1 MVVNVICFS
10 TNWDIAVGLIRTLM
24 AIAVLTA
31 HAGPIFGLDITYLT
45 GGQISV
51 QIFYMISGFY
61 MALVLNTK
69 YTFKNS
75 YLTFIGNRFL
85 RLYPSYIVVVAVTFL
100 LFFLFRS
107 WKGISIIPF
116 DSWKE
121 YDLSLITIIFFI
133 FGSIVFIGQDWAMFF
148 GVDPQSGNLLPAASF
163 TSCELPAYKFLFV
176 PQAWTLGLEIT
187 FYLIAPFIV
196 RRKTFYIVLLAF
208 ASFLTKFVLN
218 KYFGLARDP
227 WSYRFFPGEL
237 TLFLL
242 GALSYKFYCFL
253 KIREK
258 RYLNSYVCISVWAV
272 IITILLFYRLLPH
285 PKLPYRLYDS
295 VCLLIPLALPFIF
308 HVTKNLRYDKFIGE
322 LSYPIYISHL
332 IVVLGLKALNIETV
346 TSNIGIITLFVT
358 IAAALG
364 LLMFVD
370 RPIDKFRQTV
380 VARRKK
386 AAG

>member
-1 MVVNVICFS
+1 
-10 TNWDIAVGLIRTLM
+10 M

-100 LFFLFRS
+100 LFFLFSS

-121 YDLSLITIIFFI
+121 YDLSLITKIFFI
-133 FGSIVFIGQDWAMFF
+133 FGSLVFIGQDWAMFF
-148 GVDPQSGNLLPAASF
+148 CVDPQSGNLLPAAGF

-208 ASFLTKFVLN
+208 ASFLIKFILN

-253 KIREK
+253 KIGEK
-258 RYLNSYVCISVWAV
+258 RYLNSYLCISVWAV
-272 IITILLFYRLLPH
+272 IFAILLFYRLLPH

-295 VCLLIPLALPFIF
+295 VCFLIPLALPFIF

-332 IVVLGLKALNIETV
+332 IVVFGLKALNIETV
-346 TSNIGIITLFVT
+346 TSNMGIITLFVT
-358 IAAALG
+358 IGAALG